1 MSHQQLI
8 PTQIVIPQAIQI
20 LPTAQI
26 LALLQPNREK
36 DYHEKENIVIK
47 ENVLNDETFEAMKET
62 ELLKNCSNRRN
73 VYTDVDKM
81 IRDILE
87 ESIGENDEK

>member
-1 MSHQQLI
+1 M
-8 PTQIVIPQAIQI
+8 
-20 LPTAQI
+20 
-26 LALLQPNREK
+26 
-36 DYHEKENIVIK
+36 K

-62 ELLKNCSNRRN
+62 ELLKNCSNRGN

>member
-1 MSHQQLI
+1 M
-8 PTQIVIPQAIQI
+8 
-20 LPTAQI
+20 
-26 LALLQPNREK
+26 K
-36 DYHEKENIVIK
+36 DKKENIVMK

-62 ELLKNCSNRRN
+62 ELLKNFSNRRN

-87 ESIGENDEK
+87 ESIGEDDEK

>member
-1 MSHQQLI
+1 M
-8 PTQIVIPQAIQI
+8 
-20 LPTAQI
+20 
-26 LALLQPNREK
+26 K
-36 DYHEKENIVIK
+36 DKKGNIVMK
-47 ENVLNDETFEAMKET
+47 EKVLNDETFEAMKET

>member
-1 MSHQQLI
+1 M
-8 PTQIVIPQAIQI
+8 
-20 LPTAQI
+20 
-26 LALLQPNREK
+26 K
-36 DYHEKENIVIK
+36 DKKENIVMK

>member
-1 MSHQQLI
+1 M
-8 PTQIVIPQAIQI
+8 
-20 LPTAQI
+20 
-26 LALLQPNREK
+26 K
-36 DYHEKENIVIK
+36 DKKENIVMK
-47 ENVLNDETFEAMKET
+47 EKVLNDETFEAMKET

>member
-1 MSHQQLI
+1 M
-8 PTQIVIPQAIQI
+8 
-20 LPTAQI
+20 
-26 LALLQPNREK
+26 
-36 DYHEKENIVIK
+36 K
-47 ENVLNDETFEAMKET
+47 ENVLNDETFEARKET

>member
-1 MSHQQLI
+1 MILLRKSSLRFQQ
-8 PTQIVIPQAIQI
+8 
-20 LPTAQI
+20 
-26 LALLQPNREK
+26 
-36 DYHEKENIVIK
+36 ENH
-47 ENVLNDETFEAMKET
+47 DETFEAMKET